1 MEEPTFTPSAM
12 RFSDTVPLATP
23 ILDLNY
29 NVSIPSN
36 GGSFQPNQEV
46 RIPFNVPADSFV
58 DMKRAYL
65 KMTITNNSAADT
77 WLLDPL
83 CGVGA
88 FIDTF
93 RVIGGTGA
101 LLEETI
107 HYNALCSAMNT
118 FNSTDTQQSRGAIM
132 EGTSHNL
139 TDLASASNPAGTAAD
154 SANAQSIAFGVSK
167 TLTHSPVS
175 AFFNADKYLPLGYTQ
190 GSSYLSL
197 TLASA
202 NTPLKCLTGAAVQTG
217 AWTISNVELHLPV
230 LRPGAE
236 FAGNFRTLL
245 ASGMP
250 INIHSVGFQN
260 TQQNISAQSTGTQTL
275 TFSTRKRSVKSLMTI
290 FRINAA
296 LTSALED
303 SASARK
309 SLDVTRYQ
317 YSVGGIRI
325 PSQEIVVEGRAAGND
340 LGEVYA
346 NNIMAIGHYDSDIRA
361 SIAGC
366 GGATPSTTQAPYIV
380 PIVANADRDIG
391 SAVCYCL
398 DLESYGE
405 GIAGKNLAGQ
415 GLPLVGHFNI
425 GELGAQ
431 NVAGAAALADM
442 YVIHDVMYRLDGA
455 TGVMTASS

>member
-1 MEEPTFTPSAM
+1 MEETSFTPSEM
-12 RFSDTVPLATP
+12 RFSETVAMATP
-23 ILDLNY
+23 VLDLNY
-29 NVSIPSN
+29 NVCIPSN
-36 GGSFQPNQEV
+36 GGSFQPNQEIRV
-46 RIPFNVPADSFV
+46 PFNVPADCFV

-65 KMTITNNSAADT
+65 KMTITNDSAADT
-77 WLLDPL
+77 WYLDPIA
-83 CGVGA
+83 GVGA

-107 HYNALCSAMNT
+107 HYNALCSAVNT
-118 FNSTDTQQSRGAIM
+118 FNSTDHQQSRGAIM
-132 EGTSHNL
+132 EGVSHNL
-139 TDLASASNPAGTAAD
+139 VNLNSASNPAGVAAD
-154 SANAQSIAFGVSK
+154 TANSQTIANGVSK
-167 TLTHSPVS
+167 VLTHSPVS

-190 GSSYLSL
+190 GSSYMSL

-202 NTPLKCLTGAAVQTG
+202 NTPLKCLTGAAVKTG
-217 AWTISNVELHLPV
+217 AWTISNVELHLPI

-236 FAGNFRTLL
+236 FAGNFRSLL

-296 LTSALED
+296 LTSALQD

-309 SLDVTRYQ
+309 CLDVSQYQ

-325 PSQEIVVEGRAAGND
+325 PSQEIQVQGAAAGND

-346 NNIMAIGHYDSDIRA
+346 NNIMALGHYDSNLRA

-366 GGATPSTTQAPYIV
+366 GGATPSTTQANYVIPL
-380 PIVANADRDIG
+380 VANADRDKG

-405 GIAGKNLAGQ
+405 GLAGKNLAGQ

-425 GELGAQ
+425 GTLGAQ

>member
-1 MEEPTFTPSAM
+1 MEGETFTPSEM
-12 RFSDTVPLATP
+12 RFSETTPMATP
-23 ILDLNY
+23 VLDLNY
-29 NVSIPSN
+29 NVCIPSN

-46 RIPFNVPADSFV
+46 RVPFNVPADCFV

-65 KMTITNNSAADT
+65 KMTITNDSAADT
-77 WLLDPL
+77 WLLDPIA
-83 CGVGA
+83 GVGA

-101 LLEETI
+101 
-107 HYNALCSAMNT
+107 
-118 FNSTDTQQSRGAIM
+118 IM
-132 EGTSHNL
+132 EGVSHNL
-139 TDLASASNPAGTAAD
+139 VNLASASNPAGVAAD
-154 SANAQSIAFGVSK
+154 TANAQTIAAGASK

-175 AFFNADKYLPLGYTQ
+175 AFFNADKYMPLGFTQ

-197 TLASA
+197 TMSSA

-217 AWTISNVELHLPV
+217 NWTISNVELHLPI

-296 LTSALED
+296 LTSSLED

-309 SLDVTRYQ
+309 SLDITRYQ

-325 PSQEIVVEGRAAGND
+325 PSQEIQVEGRAAAND
-340 LGEVYA
+340 IGEVYA
-346 NNIMAIGHYDSDIRA
+346 NNIMALGHYDSNLRA

-366 GGATPSTTQAPYIV
+366 GGASPSITQAPYIV
-380 PIVANADRDIG
+380 PLVANADRDIG
-391 SAVCYCL
+391 SAVVYCL

-405 GIAGKNLAGQ
+405 GLAGKNLAGQ
-415 GLPLVGHFNI
+415 GLPLVGHFNV
-425 GELGAQ
+425 GALGAQ
-431 NVAGAAALADM
+431 NVVGAAALADM
-442 YVIHDVMYRLDGA
+442 YVIHDIVYRLDGA
-455 TGVMTASS
+455 TGVLTASS